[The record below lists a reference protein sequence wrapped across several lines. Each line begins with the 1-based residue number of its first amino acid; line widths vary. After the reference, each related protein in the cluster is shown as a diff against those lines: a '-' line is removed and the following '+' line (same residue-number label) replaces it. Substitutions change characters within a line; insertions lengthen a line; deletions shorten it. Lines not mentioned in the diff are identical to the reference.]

1 MESPPRKIIHIDMDA
16 FFASIELRDDPSLA
30 GKPVV
35 VGSPAARGVIVAAT
49 YEARKFG
56 VRSAMPSS
64 TALRKCPGL
73 IFVPRRMEVY
83 KAVSQQIQAIFADYS
98 DLVEPLS
105 LDEAFLDVT
114 ANKAGIDTATQTA
127 RVIRA
132 RILEETGLTASA
144 GISYNKFLAKMA
156 SDQNKPNGQFLV
168 APGQGEAFARTLPIS
183 RFYGVGEVTERKMK
197 ALKIET
203 GEDLHR
209 QSLEFLIHHFG
220 RSGPWFHDIARG
232 VDERPVIPDRERKSS
247 GSETTFET
255 DLFDTTRI
263 EAEVVALADQV
274 FGWCEKAEKFG
285 RTATV
290 KVKYADFEQVTRRR
304 SLPGPIANADTLRLV
319 AQDLV
324 RAVYPLRAGVR
335 LLGVTVS
342 NLETRS
348 AGAADQTA
356 LLV

>member
-1 MESPPRKIIHIDMDA
+1 MDA

-64 TALRKCPGL
+64 TALRKCPSL
-73 IFVPRRMEVY
+73 VFVPRRMEVY

-127 RVIRA
+127 RMIRA
-132 RILEETGLTASA
+132 RIQEETGLTASA

-183 RFYGVGEVTERKMK
+183 RFYGVGDVTERKMK
-197 ALKIET
+197 ALKILT

-220 RSGPWFHDIARG
+220 RAGPWFHDIARG

-255 DLFDTTRI
+255 DLFDAARI
-263 EAEVVALADQV
+263 ETEIAALADQV
-274 FGWCEKAEKFG
+274 FGWCEKAKKFG

-304 SLPGPIANADTLRLV
+304 SLSSIITDSETLRLL

-324 RAVYPLRAGVR
+324 RAVFPLRAGVR

-342 NLETRS
+342 NLESR
-348 AGAADQTA
+348 AGETVEQTA